1 MILCVHVCKIVQALV
16 DDLGTPELV
25 VAHSFASMVLRL
37 VFPDD
42 APGRVVLVAPALDVN
57 DALGVFGDRLGLL
70 PWARRGLRSR
80 LETWDHSLW
89 PVLSSLLPEQLPG
102 ADVLIVHDP
111 SDEETPF
118 TRSAEL
124 AAIRPSTSIVPIE
137 GAGHTRILSDP
148 HALEVIADFVTRR
161 PVSRSSAA

>member
-1 MILCVHVCKIVQALV
+1 
-16 DDLGTPELV
+16 
-25 VAHSFASMVLRL
+25 
-37 VFPDD
+37 
-42 APGRVVLVAPALDVN
+42 
-57 DALGVFGDRLGLL
+57 
-70 PWARRGLRSR
+70 LRSR